1 MSRIKSISTR
11 IVRIPFEDGG
21 RGEGITPTRW
31 HILDNVLVRIE
42 DEDGR
47 VGWGEA
53 FGYFCARAVAAAV
66 EDMIAPQ
73 VIGRDI
79 DDIAAWNRA
88 TQQALHLFGRY
99 GITIFALSGVDI
111 ALWDLKAKREG
122 KRLAELIAANP
133 PESVTAYASLV
144 AYRDP
149 DLAAR
154 YAGEAVARGYQY
166 IKLHEIAA
174 EPIIAARAAMGQ
186 GPGLAVDVNCNWSR
200 EQASAMVPVLR
211 EADVMWL
218 EEPIF
223 PPEDVATLSAIEAE
237 GIAIGAGEN
246 ACTAFAFEA
255 LISGITFPQPS
266 VTKVGGISVFLDIAE
281 RARAAGRVLMPHSP
295 YFGPGYFA
303 TLNLFAALP
312 ETALFEYLYVT
323 PEAFIG
329 VDTPQPHDGRIALPS
344 GPGLGFAPDEVV
356 VERYL
361 DLSWSR

>member
-1 MSRIKSISTR
+1 MTRIKSISTQ

-31 HILDNVLVRIE
+31 HMLDNVLVRIE
-42 DEDGR
+42 DEDGS

-73 VIGRDI
+73 VIGREI

-111 ALWDLKAKREG
+111 ALWDLEAKRAG
-122 KRLAELIAANP
+122 KRLAELISATP

-149 DLAAR
+149 SLVAH
-154 YAGEAVARGYQY
+154 YAGRAVAEGYAHV
-166 IKLHEIAA
+166 KLHEIAA
-174 EPIIAARAAMGQ
+174 EPIVAARAAMGA
-186 GPGLAVDVNCNWSR
+186 GPGLAVDVNCNWSHD
-200 EQASAMVPVLR
+200 QAIAMVPVLR
-211 EADVMWL
+211 DADVMWL

-223 PPEDVATLSAIEAE
+223 PPEDVATLTAIEAH
-237 GIAIGAGEN
+237 GIPVGAGEN
-246 ACTAFAFEA
+246 ACTAFAFDA
-255 LISGITFPQPS
+255 LIGGITFPQPS
-266 VTKVGGISVFLDIAE
+266 VTKVGGISVFLEIAE
-281 RARAAGRVLMPHSP
+281 RARAAGRVLMAHSP

-312 ETALFEYLYVT
+312 PNALFEYLYVT

-329 VDTPQPHDGRIALPS
+329 LDTPQPQEGRIALPS
-344 GPGLGFAPDEVV
+344 GSGLGFAPDLAV
-356 VERYL
+356 VEKYR
-361 DLSWSR
+361 DRS

>member
-1 MSRIKSISTR
+1 MSRIRRISTQ

-73 VIGRDI
+73 VIGRRI
-79 DDIAAWNRA
+79 DDIPAWNRA

-111 ALWDLKAKREG
+111 ALWDLKAQLAG
-122 KRLAELIAANP
+122 KRLAELISDLP
-133 PESVTAYASLV
+133 RESATAYASLV
-144 AYRDP
+144 AYRDTQ
-149 DLAAR
+149 LVATYAAR
-154 YAGEAVARGYQY
+154 SVAEGFGHV
-166 IKLHEIAA
+166 KLHEIARA
-174 EPIIAARAAMGQ
+174 PILAARAAIGAA
-186 GPGLAVDVNCNWSR
+186 PGLAVDVNCNWTR
-200 EQASAMVPVLR
+200 EEAIGMVPLLR

-223 PPEDVATLSAIEAE
+223 PPEDVATLATIEAH
-237 GIAIGAGEN
+237 GIPVGAGEN
-246 ACTAFAFEA
+246 ACTSFAFEA
-255 LISGITFPQPS
+255 LIAGISFPQPS
-266 VTKVGGISVFLDIAE
+266 VTKVGGISVFLVIAE
-281 RARAAGRVLMPHSP
+281 QARRRRVLMPHSP

-312 ETALFEYLYVT
+312 AESLFECLYVT
-323 PEAFIG
+323 PAGFIG
-329 VDTPQPHDGRIALPS
+329 VDTPQPVGGRVALPA
-344 GPGLGFAPDEVV
+344 GPGIGFAPDEDVV
-356 VERYL
+356 ARYA
-361 DLSWSR
+361 DRR

>member
-1 MSRIKSISTR
+1 MAPIRSVSTT

-42 DEDGR
+42 DEDGN

-53 FGYFCARAVAAAV
+53 FGYFCARAVAAAIQ
-66 EDMIAPQ
+66 DMIAPQ
-73 VIGRDI
+73 AIGRDI
-79 DDIAAWNRA
+79 DDIPAWNRA
-88 TQQALHLFGRY
+88 TQKALHLFGRY

-111 ALWDLKAKREG
+111 ALWDLKARRQG
-122 KRLAELIAANP
+122 KRLAELISPNP
-133 PESVTAYASLV
+133 PQSVAAYASLV

-149 DLAAR
+149 ALAAR
-154 YAGEAVARGYQY
+154 YAGEAVARGYGHV
-166 IKLHEIAA
+166 KLHEIAA
-174 EPIIAARAAMGQ
+174 EPIRAARAAMGK

-200 EQASAMVPVLR
+200 AEASAMVPVLR

-218 EEPIF
+218 EEPVF
-223 PPEDVATLSAIEAE
+223 PPEDVAALSAIEAE
-237 GIAIGAGEN
+237 GIAVGAGEN

-255 LISGITFPQPS
+255 LIDGIAFPQPS

-312 ETALFEYLYVT
+312 QEALFEYLYVT
-323 PEAFIG
+323 PHAFIG
-329 VDTPQPHDGRIALPS
+329 RDTPQPQAGRIALPT
-344 GPGLGFAPDEVV
+344 GPGLGFAPDEAV
-356 VERYL
+356 VEKYR
-361 DLSWSR
+361 DRA